1 MSLTSSEDQ
10 SSPDRIKESV
20 SGYEGYAEVQ
30 NRNTSDTH
38 LRKYFMQE
46 FDEMEKALAEYT
58 SKVREQNDPKLYTPL
73 EKLQKKF
80 STVGDSMRNPTY
92 CDSTFF
98 QKPDID
104 DDTLQQ
110 IYLYENL
117 MFEEIENLISEISVL
132 KNSVPEKEELMDHV
146 LRISDTL
153 DALNQAL
160 FERESLLAGD
170 MEEFI

>member
-1 MSLTSSEDQ
+1 MSHTSSEDQ
-10 SSPDRIKESV
+10 SLPDRIKESV
-20 SGYEGYAEVQ
+20 SGYEGYAEIQ
-30 NRNTSDTH
+30 HRNNSDTH

-46 FDEMEKALAEYT
+46 FDAMGKAIAEYT

-73 EKLQKKF
+73 EKLQKKLT
-80 STVGDSMRNPTY
+80 TVGDSMRNPTY

-98 QKPDID
+98 QKPMVEE
-104 DDTLQQ
+104 DTLQN
-110 IYLYENL
+110 IYLYENQ
-117 MFEEIENLISEISVL
+117 MFEEIENLIAEISAL
-132 KNSVPEKEELMDHV
+132 KNCAPEMEEIMDHV
-146 LRISDTL
+146 LRINDTL